1 MSEDREAARTT
12 GAPTDWEAFTAAR
25 ARFLARVRTGGGT
38 PYGSGNAS
46 QRGRVMAPSEA
57 EDTSV
62 AYLASTPVR

>member
-1 MSEDREAARTT
+1 MSEDGGTARATAAS
-12 GAPTDWEAFTAAR
+12 TDWEAFSAAR
-25 ARFLARVRTGGGT
+25 ARFLARARTWGGSPYEAGGT
-38 PYGSGNAS
+38 S